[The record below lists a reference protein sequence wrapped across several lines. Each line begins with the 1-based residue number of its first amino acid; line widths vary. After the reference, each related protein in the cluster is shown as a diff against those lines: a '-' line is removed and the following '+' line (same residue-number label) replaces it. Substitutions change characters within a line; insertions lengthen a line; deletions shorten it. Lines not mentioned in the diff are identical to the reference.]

1 VTLRDGRGAPS
12 SGRALHANA
21 VATLSGWVAPTPE
34 QGALRDR
41 YLTHLAAHSDGLA
54 KACFPDHLT
63 AGAIV
68 VSPDARA
75 VLLNHHRK
83 ADAWLAFGGHLEPGD
98 ASLAGGARRELVEE
112 SGLTSFDFDEEPL
125 SLDEHA
131 VEFCSDRGTVH
142 HLDVRFLATAEPDAA
157 HATSEESLDVR
168 WWPVDALPTTFDDM
182 YVLIEV
188 AVARVRSRR
197 SSGGSSAQSSSTP
210 GGGSRR
216 AAAE

>member
-1 VTLRDGRGAPS
+1 MTLRDGRGAPS
-12 SGRALHANA
+12 SGQALHASA
-21 VATLSGWVAPTPE
+21 VATLSGWVAPTPA

-41 YLTHLAAHSDGLA
+41 YLSHLAAHPDGLA

-68 VSPDARA
+68 VSPDAGA

-98 ASLAGGARRELVEE
+98 TSLAGGARRELVEE
-112 SGLTSFDFDEEPL
+112 SGLTSFDFDETPL

-168 WWPVDALPTTFDDM
+168 WWPVDALPATFDDM
-182 YVLIEV
+182 YVLIEA
-188 AVARVRSRR
+188 AVARVRQ
-197 SSGGSSAQSSSTP
+197 SSAQSSSTP
-210 GGGSRR
+210 GGGSSR

>member
-1 VTLRDGRGAPS
+1 VS
-12 SGRALHANA
+12 LHASA
-21 VATLSGWVAPTPE
+21 VDTLAGWVAPTPE
-34 QGALRDR
+34 QEALRER
-41 YLTHLAAHSDGLA
+41 YLAHLAAHPDALA

-68 VSPDARA
+68 VSPDGRA

-98 ASLAGGARRELVEE
+98 ASLAAGARRELVEE

-131 VEFCSDRGTVH
+131 VEFCSARGTVH
-142 HLDVRFLATAEPDAA
+142 HLDVRFLATADPGAA

-168 WWPVDALPTTFDDM
+168 WWSVDALPPTFDDM
-182 YVLIEV
+182 YVLID
-188 AVARVRSRR
+188 AALARVRARR
-197 SSGGSSAQSSSTP
+197 GGAQSSSTP
-210 GGGSRR
+210 GGGSSR
-216 AAAE
+216 APAE

>member
-1 VTLRDGRGAPS
+1 MT
-12 SGRALHANA
+12 LHASA

-41 YLTHLAAHSDGLA
+41 YLAHLAAHPDGLA
-54 KACFPDHLT
+54 KDCFPDHLT

-68 VSPDARA
+68 VSPDAGA

-83 ADAWLAFGGHLEPGD
+83 ADAWLAFGGHLETDD
-98 ASLAGGARRELVEE
+98 ATLAGGARRELVEE

-168 WWPVDALPTTFDDM
+168 WWPADALPDPQPDL
-182 YVLIEV
+182 VELV
-188 AVARVRSRR
+188 ALSRARR
-197 SSGGSSAQSSSTP
+197 S
-210 GGGSRR
+210 
-216 AAAE
+216 AADPAWPPPTTR

>member
-1 VTLRDGRGAPS
+1 VSAHA
-12 SGRALHANA
+12 RAREVLAA
-21 VATLSGWVAPTPE
+21 WTPPTPRDA
-34 QGALRDR
+34 ALRGR
-41 YLTHLAAHSDGLA
+41 YLAHLDTHPDGLQR
-54 KACFPDHLT
+54 ACFPDHLT

-68 VSPDARA
+68 VSPAADA

-98 ASLAGGARRELVEE
+98 ASLEAAARRELVEE
-112 SGLTSFDFDEEPL
+112 SGLRELFLDPEPL

-142 HLDVRFLATAEPDAA
+142 HLDVRFLAVADIDTQ

-168 WWPVDALPTTFDDM
+168 WWPVDALPATFDDT
-182 YVLIEV
+182 YRLIDA
-188 AVARVRSRR
+188 AVARRR
-197 SSGGSSAQSSSTP
+197 QSASGAGSSSP